1 MNTYCW
7 NGEFRNL
14 DPLFADKRS
23 TSELLKQFLYKY
35 MTIFWNNQIFCKLF
49 LWNRAESN
57 HHGLIFSQMHWPT
70 LLPFHCWSEWCRTT
84 IVGTRIRS
92 NTVILHS
99 IVFFF
104 VVEAGLKHAIS
115 ALRGRW
121 LNQFVYSTVLS
132 LLSDSNQRPM
142 GYDAIALPSWA
153 KEAICWSTRT
163 RTQKKRFG
171 ISHVTIT
178 SWTSINRAV

>member
-1 MNTYCW
+1 
-7 NGEFRNL
+7 
-14 DPLFADKRS
+14 
-23 TSELLKQFLYKY
+23 
-35 MTIFWNNQIFCKLF
+35 MTIFWNNQILF
-49 LWNRAESN
+49 EFFFFVFLYYSFKISCVGGSNRTNVKTWGFNPVLN
-57 HHGLIFSQMHWPT
+57 HLSYSHNICYRSIS
-70 LLPFHCWSEWCRTT
+70 WSEWCRTT
-84 IVGTRIRS
+84 VVGTRIRS
-92 NTVILHS
+92 NTVILRPN
-99 IVFFF
+99 VFFF
-104 VVEAGLKHAIS
+104 VVEAGLKPAIF

-153 KEAICWSTRT
+153 KEANCRPTRT

-178 SWTSINRAV
+178 SWVYNYRAV